1 MVPHLLVSPSD
12 CGSHSLAS
20 APSPRGAELTAGRSP
35 AHPRVFSL
43 ENSDVSSDDEL
54 RRRDPPLLGCLFS
67 SVPQVAL
74 SCKRFCRRWRVVFFT
89 CVMF

>member
-1 MVPHLLVSPSD
+1 MCGSPSL
-12 CGSHSLAS
+12 GVPIGLWFPSLAS

-43 ENSDVSSDDEL
+43 ENSDVSSDGEL
-54 RRRDPPLLGCLFS
+54 RRRDPPLLRCLLS

-74 SCKRFCRRWRVVFFT
+74 SCKLSAAGGVLSSLPA
-89 CVMF
+89 